1 MVNAIGVMGWGVGGV
16 EAEISMLGRTI
27 PMTVP
32 EVVGVNLK
40 NNLKEGITS
49 TDLVL
54 YITKLLRENK
64 VVGSFIEFF
73 GDGVENLTVGDRATI
88 SIWHQNMV
96 QRMFC
101 FQ

>member
-1 MVNAIGVMGWGVGGV
+1 MHPDTCIGTDSHTPMVNAIGVMGWGVGGV

-64 VVGSFIEFF
+64 VVGSFIEFL
-73 GDGVENLTVGDRATI
+73 E
-88 SIWHQNMV
+88 MV
-96 QRMFC
+96 LKI
-101 FQ
+101 